1 MKSICEFGFARA
13 RCAPVRRKPLNA
25 SLVVPRRSRMR
36 KEETLQKIKAAES
49 QVRGTKETVLVE
61 RDRIL
66 RDARREAFELR
77 ETLRRQAETRHA
89 EILQEAEAVTARH
102 TEAHPPTG
110 RCPGG
115 SGKEGARPDLRTR
128 TRPMTSQVQSAHAA
142 LAPT

>member
-1 MKSICEFGFARA
+1 
-13 RCAPVRRKPLNA
+13 
-25 SLVVPRRSRMR
+25 MR

-89 EILQEAEAVTARH
+89 EILQEAEAVTARQ
-102 TEAHPPTG
+102 TEALLATG
-110 RCPGG
+110 RDAAD
-115 SGKEGARPDLRTR
+115 SERAEAATDR
-128 TRPMTSQVQSAHAA
+128 VSAIEH
-142 LAPT
+142 L

>member
-77 ETLRRQAETRHA
+77 ETLRRQAETRYA
-89 EILQEAEAVTARH
+89 EILKEAEITLFITSVLCVTSNKFANKK
-102 TEAHPPTG
+102 TLLI
-110 RCPGG
+110 
-115 SGKEGARPDLRTR
+115 SIK
-128 TRPMTSQVQSAHAA
+128 
-142 LAPT
+142 

>member
-13 RCAPVRRKPLNA
+13 RPAPLRRNPLNA
-25 SLVVPRRSRMR
+25 SLVGPGRSRMR

-89 EILQEAEAVTARH
+89 EILQEAEAVMARP
-102 TEAHPPTG
+102 TEALLGPG
-110 RCPGG
+110 RGEAD
-115 SGKEGARPDLRTR
+115 SGRAEAATNLERAIERLIERFKGALN
-128 TRPMTSQVQSAHAA
+128 A
-142 LAPT
+142 